1 MEIRIR
7 DETKKR
13 FVGFVSGIV
22 IAAKK
27 NEKHSGFWKARPHN
41 EDSDCLDIKDVKLT
55 KLWDKF
61 GVKGLIKLHQE
72 PVGVAAG
79 SSTHKLHQEPVGVAA
94 GSSGEIAGKLKRKK
108 DHLQSDEEDESEGND
123 TDTDTDRYRQRQR
136 SHATPVNP
144 TPTVQAEQTEK
155 EKTYCAICC
164 AFSCAHLKGKEPA
177 DNKGEGGAITVETP
191 PGEEGESLSSNTS
204 RTTADK
210 AALGWIRGLV
220 DKLFNSTGT
229 GQ

>member
-1 MEIRIR
+1 MCMCVCVCVCVCVGDEEAE
-7 DETKKR
+7 DETR
-13 FVGFVSGIV
+13 GRQHHDHDPTCHDPTCLSPLL
-22 IAAKK
+22 
-27 NEKHSGFWKARPHN
+27 RPQT
-41 EDSDCLDIKDVKLT
+41 ERD
-55 KLWDKF
+55 
-61 GVKGLIKLHQE
+61 
-72 PVGVAAG
+72 
-79 SSTHKLHQEPVGVAA
+79 TH
-94 GSSGEIAGKLKRKK
+94 
-108 DHLQSDEEDESEGND
+108 
-123 TDTDTDRYRQRQR
+123 TDTDRYRQRQR

-191 PGEEGESLSSNTS
+191 PGEEGESLPSNIS
-204 RTTADK
+204 RATPGN
-210 AALGWIRGLV
+210 AALGLIRGLV